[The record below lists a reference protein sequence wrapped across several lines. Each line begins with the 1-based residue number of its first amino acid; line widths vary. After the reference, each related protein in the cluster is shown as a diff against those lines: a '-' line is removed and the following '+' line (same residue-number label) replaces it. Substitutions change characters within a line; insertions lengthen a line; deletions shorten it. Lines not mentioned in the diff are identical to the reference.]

1 MTVDPPAMNAT
12 EWLVRKELLYVTND
26 IAPDDYAKQA
36 AGWRRIADA
45 ASSRAEQKLRCAI
58 RELKRSKYPRSDMV
72 EEMEE
77 ARAAEEGKART

>member
-1 MTVDPPAMNAT
+1 MTADQPAMNAT
-12 EWLVRKELLYVTND
+12 EWIVRKELLRVTND
-26 IAPDDYAKQA
+26 IPEDDYANQA

-58 RELKRSKYPRSDMV
+58 RELERAGYPRSDMV

-77 ARAAEEGKART
+77 ARAAAEKDAR